1 VTGIRDA
8 EAEATALAAIAAA
21 CRPAASASPAE
32 RAAMRER
39 VERVAA
45 LFDFAM
51 TTRAALAGVGRRG

>member
-1 VTGIRDA
+1 
-8 EAEATALAAIAAA
+8 
-21 CRPAASASPAE
+21 
-32 RAAMRER
+32 MRER